1 MPSLYVETFT
11 MATWHEHLRQHLERG
26 TVWDRELE
34 AAARALTMDGTEP
47 VVRHLIWA
55 DALRPSPDQ

>member
-1 MPSLYVETFT
+1 

-26 TVWDRELE
+26 TEWDWELE

-47 VVRHLIWA
+47 W
-55 DALRPSPDQ
+55 SGT

>member
-1 MPSLYVETFT
+1 V
-11 MATWHEHLRQHLERG
+11 ATWHEHLRQHLERG